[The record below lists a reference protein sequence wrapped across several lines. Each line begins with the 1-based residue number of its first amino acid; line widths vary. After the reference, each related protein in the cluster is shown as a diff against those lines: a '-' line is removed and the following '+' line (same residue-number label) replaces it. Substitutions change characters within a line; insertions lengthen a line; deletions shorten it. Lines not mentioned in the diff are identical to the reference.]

1 MIEINGKQYEE
12 RPKKAS
18 PKMSNW
24 MAATILLAGGMS
36 GVFKE
41 NKEFSNIDIVKEF
54 GLIQQ
59 KKSNLTKQ
67 KRDWV
72 IYQFNKKF
80 IEL

>member
-18 PKMSNW
+18 PKMSSF

-36 GVFKE
+36 GLYREDKG
-41 NKEFSNIDIVKEF
+41 FSNIDIVKEF

-59 KKSNLTKQ
+59 KKSNLSKQ

-72 IYQFNKKF
+72 IYQFNKNF